1 VQGDEQ
7 MHGVIIDIDI
17 LSVEMGYYGQVV
29 YAQHANLADS
39 DAIYD
44 ILMAVCPQISLEVGL
59 VCDYL
64 TDLLS

>member
-1 VQGDEQ
+1 MQGDEQ

-17 LSVEMGYYGQVV
+17 LSVEMGYYGLVV

>member
-1 VQGDEQ
+1 MQGDEQ

-17 LSVEMGYYGQVV
+17 LSVEMGYYGLVV

-44 ILMAVCPQISLEVGL
+44 ILMPVCPQISLEVGL